1 MTMTDTI
8 LFVKEAKTC
17 SYVVVIHTPRLC
29 GEPGFK
35 SRRDTGE
42 EAQIRCREIVDTKP
56 EIPTNLP
63 ASDHPIKPPR
73 RKPIPPPPAER
84 KAENDKAYD
93 DMLRQALGILKGTKE
108 VKGPTTLKTEAGDE
122 MVIEVLGED
131 FMTEGQADAV
141 DKLTEALRAAGYDI
155 KTEKASTGNNKGNK
169 KEQSKKQPAK
179 KYPRRDD
186 L

>member
-1 MTMTDTI
+1 MTDTI

-42 EAQIRCREIVDTKP
+42 EAQIRCREIVDTLP

-73 RKPIPPPPAER
+73 RKPIPPPPVKQ
-84 KAENDKAYD
+84 KAANDKAYN
-93 DMLRQALGILKGTKE
+93 DMLRKALEALMGTKD
-108 VKGPTTLKTEAGDE
+108 VQQPMKMTTEEGDE
-122 MVIEVLGED
+122 VVIEVLGED
-131 FMTEGQADAV
+131 FMTQGQADAV

-155 KTEKASTGNNKGNK
+155 KSEKANTGNKGNK
-169 KEQSKKQPAK
+169 KEPPKKQPAK
-179 KYPRRDD
+179 KYPRRD
-186 L
+186 